1 MRETLWALAAL
12 LSHWRRRPG
21 NLVTLVAGLAIAT
34 ALWSGV
40 QALNAQARMSYDAAT
55 AAISGGRARS
65 LVAARGGLFDQE
77 LFVKLRRAGVEVSPV
92 LEGAA
97 RIGDKNVRIIGVEP
111 VSLPRGSPI
120 AHERKRAEVLE
131 GFFSGE
137 GRGFAAPQTLRRLDL
152 AEGAQPQTERGRQLP
167 PLAALAEAPTG
178 AIVVDIGVAQRLLDR
193 PGRLSRLIIA
203 NNDALDEERLKRV
216 AGDTL
221 RLVAA
226 DDESELS
233 RLTDSFHLNLT
244 AFGFLAFLVGLF
256 IAHAAYGL
264 AFEQRLPTLRTL
276 RALGV
281 AAPHLVAA
289 MACEIAMFAV
299 VAGGAGVFGG
309 YAIAQALLP
318 DVAKSLESLYGAL
331 ISENLTIDLRA
342 LLSGLVMAGAGA
354 VLAAASGLAKT
365 LRLPPLSIARP
376 IAWRTEHHRYL
387 RRQAALAILALLAAA
402 YAYHFGDGLQY
413 GFAVIGFSLL
423 AAALFLPVA
432 LAGALALGEH
442 LARRPLARWFFAD
455 GRQEISGLSLALMAL
470 LIALAANIGVGGMV
484 EGFRQTFTRWL
495 DARLAAEIYF
505 EAATPAD
512 ARDIESWARAQKD
525 ISAILP
531 LWRAK
536 TRIGG
541 WPVDVIGMTPHE
553 TYSAHF
559 PLLEATPDAWT
570 ALHAEDAVF
579 VSEQLARR
587 LGVGLGAMLDIPTS
601 TQDWRARIVGIFP
614 DYGNPKG
621 QLRIDH
627 ESLKRY
633 FDDASGVHY
642 GLRVAS
648 DATARVI
655 DNMQRLFDGKIAR
668 IVDQSELKSL
678 STEVFERTFAVT
690 AALNTLTLIVSGVAL
705 FASLLTLS
713 DMRRARIAPV
723 WALGA
728 TRRKLA
734 ALEMM
739 RVVAFAAV
747 AALFAT
753 PLGLFMTWCL
763 VAFVNVAAFGWRLPF
778 HMFPAQWLTVFLIAL
793 SAAFFAA
800 LVPVLRLA
808 RAAPTELLKV
818 FSNER

>member
-1 MRETLWALAAL
+1 MTLL
-12 LSHWRRRPG
+12 
-21 NLVTLVAGLAIAT
+21 AGLAIAT

-40 QALNAQARMSYDAAT
+40 QALNAQARNSYDAAT
-55 AAISGGRARS
+55 AAISGGGGRM
-65 LVAARGGLFDQE
+65 LLAARGGLFEQD

-92 LEGAA
+92 LEGAS
-97 RIGDKNVRIIGVEP
+97 RIGDKNIRIVGVEP
-111 VSLPRGSPI
+111 VSLPRRSPI
-120 AHERKRAEVLE
+120 AHMRKRADILDD
-131 GFFSGE
+131 FLTGE
-137 GRGFAAPQTLRRLDL
+137 GRAFASPQTLRRLDL
-152 AEGAQPQTERGRQLP
+152 AEGAQPQTERGRRLP
-167 PLAALAEAPTG
+167 PLTALAEAPPG

-193 PGRLSRLIIA
+193 PGKLSRLILA
-203 NNDALDEERLKRV
+203 DDAALDEARLKRV
-216 AGDTL
+216 AGDAL

-226 DDESELS
+226 DDDSELA

-256 IAHAAYGL
+256 IVHAAYGL

-281 AAPHLVAA
+281 AAPNLVAA
-289 MACEIAMFAV
+289 MACEIAAFTF
-299 VAGGAGVFGG
+299 VAGGAGLIGG

-318 DVAKSLESLYGAL
+318 NVARSLESLYGAQ
-331 ISENLTIDLRA
+331 ISESLTLDARWG
-342 LLSGLVMAGAGA
+342 LSGLVMAGAGA
-354 VLAAASGLAKT
+354 VLAAASGFAKT
-365 LRLPPLSIARP
+365 MRLPPLSVARP
-376 IAWRTEHHRYL
+376 IAWRAAHHRYL
-387 RRQAALAILALLAAA
+387 RRQAAFATIALVAAICAYDFGKGLAS
-402 YAYHFGDGLQY
+402 

-432 LAGALALGEH
+432 LAGFLALSEN
-442 LARRPLARWFFAD
+442 LAHRPLARWFFAD

-470 LIALAANIGVGGMV
+470 LVALAANIGVGGMV

-495 DARLAAEIYF
+495 DARLVAEVYF

-512 ARDIESWARAQKD
+512 ARDIEAWARGQPD

-531 LWRAK
+531 VWRAK
-536 TRIGG
+536 TRIDG
-541 WPVDVIGMTPHE
+541 WPIEIVGMTAHE

-559 PLLEATPDAWT
+559 PLIEATPDVWT
-570 ALHAEDAVF
+570 ALHAQDAVL

-587 LGVGLGAMLDIPTS
+587 LGVGLGSALDIPTS
-601 TQDWRARIVGIFP
+601 RRDWRARVVGIFP

-621 QLRIDH
+621 QLRVDH
-627 ESLKRY
+627 EELKRY

-642 GLRVAS
+642 GLRVS
-648 DATARVI
+648 PDATARFI
-655 DNMQRLFDGKIAR
+655 DNMQRRFDGAIAR
-668 IVDQSELKSL
+668 ILDQSELKSM
-678 STEVFERTFAVT
+678 STEIFERTFAVT

-713 DMRRARIAPV
+713 DMRQARIAPV

-728 TRRKLA
+728 TRRELA
-734 ALEMM
+734 ALEMI
-739 RVVAFAAV
+739 RVVAFAAG
-747 AALFAT
+747 AAILAT

-763 VAFVNVAAFGWRLPF
+763 VAIVNVAAFGWRLPF
-778 HMFPAQWLTVFLIAL
+778 QMFPTQWLMVFLIAL
-793 SAAFFAA
+793 CAAILAA
-800 LVPVLRLA
+800 LIPVARLA

>member
-1 MRETLWALAAL
+1 MKATLWTLAAL

-55 AAISGGRARS
+55 AAISDGGAQS

-97 RIGDKNVRIIGVEP
+97 RIGEKNVRIIGVEP
-111 VSLPRGSPI
+111 VSLPRGAPI
-120 AHERKRAEVLE
+120 AHKRKRAEVLE
-131 GFFSGE
+131 DFFSGE
-137 GRGFAAPQTLRRLDL
+137 GRAFAAPQTLRRLDL
-152 AEGAQPQTERGRQLP
+152 AEGAQPETARGRRLP
-167 PLAALAEAPTG
+167 PLAALAEAPPG

-193 PGRLSRLIIA
+193 PGRLSRLILVDRA
-203 NNDALDEERLKRV
+203 ALDEQRLKSV
-216 AGDTL
+216 AGDAL
-221 RLVAA
+221 RLVAVN
-226 DDESELS
+226 DESELA

-256 IAHAAYGL
+256 IVHAAYGL

-289 MACEIAMFAV
+289 MACEIALFTL
-299 VAGGAGVFGG
+299 VAGGAGVIGG

-318 DVAKSLESLYGAL
+318 DVAKSLESLYGAQ
-331 ISENLTIDLRA
+331 ISENLTFDPRA
-342 LLSGLVMAGAGA
+342 WASGLVMAGAGA
-354 VLAAASGLAKT
+354 VLAAASGFAKT

-376 IAWRTEHHRYL
+376 MAWRAEHHRYL
-387 RRQAALAILALLAAA
+387 WRQAALAILALAAAA
-402 YAYHFGDGLQY
+402 YTYGFGDGLQY

-423 AAALFLPVA
+423 AAALSLPIL
-432 LAGALALGEH
+432 LAGVLALGEY

-484 EGFRQTFTRWL
+484 EGFRETFTRWL
-495 DARLAAEIYF
+495 DARLVAEIYF

-512 ARDIESWARAQKD
+512 AGDIEQWARAQKD

-541 WPVDVIGMTPHE
+541 WPVDIVGMTPHE
-553 TYSAHF
+553 TYAAHF
-559 PLLEATPDAWT
+559 PLIESAPDVWN
-570 ALHAEDAVF
+570 ALHAEDAVL
-579 VSEQLARR
+579 VSEQLSRR
-587 LGVGLGAMLDIPTS
+587 LGVGLGAMLDIPAS
-601 TQDWRARIVGIFP
+601 TQEWRARIVGIFP

-627 ESLKRY
+627 ERLKRY

-655 DNMQRLFDGKIAR
+655 DNMQRRFDAKIAR
-668 IVDQSELKSL
+668 IIDQSELKRL

-734 ALEMM
+734 TLEMM

-763 VAFVNVAAFGWRLPF
+763 VAIVNVAAFGWRLPF
-778 HMFPAQWLTVFLIAL
+778 HMFPAQWLMVFLIAL
-793 SAAFFAA
+793 GAAFFAA
-800 LVPVLRLA
+800 LIPVLRLA